1 MPSPIATHSR
11 NVAPVGDIV
20 AVILAELEK
29 DPNEQVRLRIAL
41 PLLRA
46 VNNTGE
52 LPPQATK
59 IFPGVQEMTLYVGQR
74 AAIITS
80 AAMSLSSG
88 PARVT
93 DVDCGQALANI
104 STLSERINQLD
115 CWLESASEA
124 IPCWAALLATSGKD
138 DLLKLIESEL
148 DRLISAK
155 EDKENEAADRA
166 REKAAEKEKSMVAMM
181 KNNNTQSLAELPV
194 SVEELMR
201 SMVGIDESIDE
212 IAPFAYISSLV
223 IAKLEEH
230 VLATIMNKTVAA
242 SEGGHEDLYIPD
254 AHAKRQT

>member
-1 MPSPIATHSR
+1 MLAYQAVDFKDSGFLSSALPLATHKR
-11 NVAPVGDIV
+11 KVAPVGDIV

-29 DPNEQVRLRIAL
+29 DPDEQVRLRIAL

-80 AAMSLSSG
+80 ALMSLSSG

-166 REKAAEKEKSMVAMM
+166 RETATEKDKQTWSRRRRTTHRALL
-181 KNNNTQSLAELPV
+181 NCRSRSRSSCDPWSASTRALTRLPLRT
-194 SVEELMR
+194 SC
-201 SMVGIDESIDE
+201 
-212 IAPFAYISSLV
+212 
-223 IAKLEEH
+223 H
-230 VLATIMNKTVAA
+230 W
-242 SEGGHEDLYIPD
+242 
-254 AHAKRQT
+254 